1 MGKKNKKNIL
11 LDLLNSNAIKLSYIV
26 EQNIEEILNE
36 VITNNYKIH
45 ESDIKDFICCNKSK
59 NEFNIICEEI
69 NSLSL
74 KILEKDEII
83 FFRPVF
89 KKKKIKQLNVIYKTL
104 RIIKFTENM
113 KNIYNNLELIKLN
126 INELYKYPV
135 LKVQTYI
142 PELCLYLSAFFKENI
157 DLFFMDINHEDT
169 DERNKIEI
177 DKLYKIISLGN
188 KIINEFYINLISAEN
203 NDIKNAGHVVYHS
216 NIISI
221 IQIISINCAEFN
233 LL

>member
-11 LDLLNSNAIKLSYIV
+11 LDLLHYNAIKMSYIV
-26 EQNIEEILNE
+26 EQNLEGILNE

-45 ESDIKDFICCNKSK
+45 DSEIKDFIFNKNK
-59 NEFNIICEEI
+59 NEFDIICEEI
-69 NSLSL
+69 NNLSV

-83 FFRPVF
+83 FFKPIF
-89 KKKKIKQLNVIYKTL
+89 KKKKIKRVNAIYKTL
-104 RIIKFTENM
+104 HIIKFTENI

-157 DLFFMDINHEDT
+157 DIFFMEINHGDIK
-169 DERNKIEI
+169 ERKKIVM

-188 KIINEFYINLISAEN
+188 KIINEFYINIISDEKS
-203 NDIKNAGHVVYHS
+203 DIQNGGHVIYHS

-221 IQIISINCAEFN
+221 MQIISINCADFN

>member
-1 MGKKNKKNIL
+1 MGKKNKKKIL
-11 LDLLNSNAIKLSYIV
+11 LYLLNSNATKLSYIV

-45 ESDIKDFICCNKSK
+45 DSGINDFFFNKSK
-59 NEFNIICEEI
+59 NEFDIICKEI
-69 NSLSL
+69 SSLSL

-83 FFRPVF
+83 FFKPVF
-89 KKKKIKQLNVIYKTL
+89 KKKKIKQLNIIYKTL

-157 DLFFMDINHEDT
+157 DIFFMDINHEDIK
-169 DERNKIEI
+169 ERKKIVME
-177 DKLYKIISLGN
+177 KLYKIMSLGN
-188 KIINEFYINLISAEN
+188 KIINEFYINIISDEKS
-203 NDIKNAGHVVYHS
+203 DIQNGGHVIYHS

-221 IQIISINCAEFN
+221 IQIISINCVEFN

>member
-11 LDLLNSNAIKLSYIV
+11 LGLLNSNAIKLSYIV

-45 ESDIKDFICCNKSK
+45 ESDIKDFICNKSK
-59 NEFNIICEEI
+59 NKFNIICEEI
-69 NSLSL
+69 NRLSV

-83 FFRPVF
+83 FFKPIF
-89 KKKKIKQLNVIYKTL
+89 KKKKIKQLNLIYKIL
-104 RIIKFTENM
+104 RIIKFMENM

-157 DLFFMDINHEDT
+157 DIFFMNENHGDIE
-169 DERNKIEI
+169 ERKKIAME
-177 DKLYKIISLGN
+177 KLHKIISLGN
-188 KIINEFYINLISAEN
+188 KIINEFYINIISAEN
-203 NDIKNAGHVVYHS
+203 NDNKNTGHVVFYS

>member
-11 LDLLNSNAIKLSYIV
+11 LGLLNSNVIKLSYIV

-45 ESDIKDFICCNKSK
+45 ESDIKNFICNKDK
-59 NEFNIICEEI
+59 NEFDIICQEI
-69 NSLSL
+69 NSLSV

-83 FFRPVF
+83 FFKPVF

-157 DLFFMDINHEDT
+157 DIFFMDENHGDT
-169 DERNKIEI
+169 EERKKTAME
-177 DKLYKIISLGN
+177 KLHKIISLGN
-188 KIINEFYINLISAEN
+188 KIINEFYINIISAEN
-203 NDIKNAGHVVYHS
+203 NDNKNAGHVVYHS
-216 NIISI
+216 DIISI